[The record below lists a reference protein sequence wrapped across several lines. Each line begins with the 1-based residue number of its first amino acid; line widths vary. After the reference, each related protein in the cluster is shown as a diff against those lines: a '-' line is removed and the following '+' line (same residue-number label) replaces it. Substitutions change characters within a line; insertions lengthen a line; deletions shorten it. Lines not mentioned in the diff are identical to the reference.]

1 MYRSVCRTI
10 TLSMRPVLP
19 IVLDVNILL
28 HISVQCRTDTQLL
41 PHVSIR
47 KPQALFCDFP
57 LCRSAT
63 LPVCCLFYSLQP
75 VAWFPSVLTQPSCF
89 LPVHP
94 KTTHCDAL
102 KRKITKSVFK
112 LRFYEVS
119 LFCVS
124 VG

>member
-1 MYRSVCRTI
+1 MSVCRNI
-10 TLSMRPVLP
+10 TLSMHPVWP
-19 IVLDVNILL
+19 IVLYVNILL
-28 HISVQCRTDTQLL
+28 HISVPCRTDTQLL
-41 PHVSIR
+41 PHVCTR

-57 LCRSAT
+57 ICRSAT

-89 LPVHP
+89 LPVHR

-102 KRKITKSVFK
+102 KMKITKFVFK
-112 LRFYEVS
+112 MRFYEVY